1 MENLKSSLFDQT
13 KLHGGRALNN
23 RLVVAPLTRKSASA
37 EGVPTPEMAH
47 YYGAFAEGGFGMI
60 ISEGTYTDDLFS
72 QSDLNQPGITNEA
85 QMLGWKN
92 VTEKVHRYDAIFINQ
107 LMHAGALG
115 QLREENIA
123 PSAVQPIGERSTE
136 LGGLTGPYPLPQ
148 AMDYSDFEAVK
159 NGYVRAATLSR
170 EAGFDGIEIHAANG
184 YLFDQFVTEHTNIRT
199 DHYGGNVRNR
209 LRFLMEVY
217 QAIRDAL
224 PADFI
229 IGIRLSESKV
239 NDLKYRWPG
248 GSKTATEI
256 FEVLSEIQ
264 PHYFHI
270 ASEGGS
276 WKRES
281 LYPDGL
287 SSTGIAKKL
296 TQIPIIANG
305 GLHDIELAESLI
317 ASDQADLIS
326 IGRAAIAN
334 PDWPNRIWKGQ
345 DTIPFFKDLIK
356 PSLTLKHTERVL
368 NQYMQQTAPGLSA

>member
-1 MENLKSSLFDQT
+1 MEMRKSSLFDPQ
-13 KLHGGRALNN
+13 KLHGGRKLRN
-23 RLVVAPLTRKSASA
+23 RLVVAPLTRKSATS
-37 EGVPTPEMAH
+37 EGVPTQEMAD

-60 ISEGTYTDDLFS
+60 ITEGTYTDPLFS
-72 QSDLNQPGITNEA
+72 QSDLNQPGITHEG
-85 QMLGWKN
+85 QMLGWKK
-92 VTEKVHRYDAIFINQ
+92 VTEKVHRHDTVFINQ

-115 QLREENIA
+115 QLQEHTIA
-123 PSAVQPIGERSTE
+123 PSAVRPIGKRSTE
-136 LGGLTGPYPLPQ
+136 FSGLTGPFPLPRVMER
-148 AMDYSDFEAVK
+148 ADFEAVER
-159 NGYVRAATLSR
+159 GYVHAATLSR

-184 YLFDQFVTEHTNIRT
+184 YLFDQFLTEHTNLRM
-199 DHYGGNVRNR
+199 DQYGGDVRNR

-239 NDLKYRWPG
+239 NDLTYRWPG
-248 GSKTATEI
+248 GSQTATEI
-256 FEVLSEIQ
+256 FEVLSGIQ
-264 PHYFHI
+264 PDYFHI

-281 LYPDGL
+281 LYADGL

-296 TQIPIIANG
+296 TRIPIIANG
-305 GLHDIELAESLI
+305 GLHDIELAESLL

-334 PDWPNRIWKGQ
+334 PDWPNRILKGQ
-345 DTIPFFKDLIK
+345 ETIPFFKDLIK
-356 PSLTLKHTERVL
+356 PSLTLKHTEQVL
-368 NQYMQQTAPGLSA
+368 SQYLQQTAPKRQA

>member
-1 MENLKSSLFDQT
+1 MKQSSLFDHIT
-13 KLHGGRALNN
+13 LYGGRTLSN
-23 RLVVAPLTRKSASA
+23 RLVVAPLTRKSASS
-37 EGVPTPEMAH
+37 EGIPTPEMAS
-47 YYGAFAEGGFGMI
+47 YYAAFAEGGFGMI

-72 QSDLNQPGITNEA
+72 QSDLNQPGITNAA
-85 QMLGWKN
+85 QMLGWKK
-92 VTEKVHRYDAIFINQ
+92 VTEEVHRYQTIFINQ

-115 QLREENIA
+115 QLQDENIA

-136 LGGLTGPYPLPQ
+136 LGGSKGPFPMPKPMQ
-148 AMDYSDFEAVK
+148 FADFEAVK
-159 NGYVRAATLSR
+159 DGYVRAATLSR

-184 YLFDQFVTEHTNIRT
+184 YLFDQFVTEHTNLRT
-199 DHYGGNVRNR
+199 DQYGGNVRNR

-248 GSKTATEI
+248 GSQTATEI
-256 FEVLSEIQ
+256 FEVLSEIK
-264 PHYFHI
+264 PDYFHI

-281 LYPDGL
+281 LYADGS

-305 GLHDIELAESLI
+305 GLHDVAFAESLI
-317 ASDQADLIS
+317 ASDQADLVS

-334 PDWPNRIWKGQ
+334 PDWPNRILKGEQ
-345 DTIPFFKDLIK
+345 TIPFFKDLIK
-356 PSLTLKHTERVL
+356 PSLTLKHTEQVL
-368 NQYMQQTAPGLSA
+368 TQYKHQAASRLLA